1 MIVVCPACKF
11 GAQKE
16 LSKCYN
22 PNNKEGMMM
31 KQDYDLTK
39 SEKRAEARR
48 KQGEVEKE
56 TIYVGK

>member
-1 MIVVCPACKF
+1 
-11 GAQKE
+11 
-16 LSKCYN
+16 
-22 PNNKEGMMM
+22 MM